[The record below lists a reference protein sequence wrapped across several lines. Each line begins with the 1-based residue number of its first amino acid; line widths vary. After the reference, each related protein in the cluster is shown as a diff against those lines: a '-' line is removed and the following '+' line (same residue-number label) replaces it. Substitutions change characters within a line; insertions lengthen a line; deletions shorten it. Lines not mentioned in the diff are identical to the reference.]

1 MQNPLR
7 PLTSTLS
14 TYLVRAFGFQRE
26 FVGLAS
32 FNQLKYGKSY
42 QVFTAH
48 PTRRALPVFLRRNLP
63 QPKKLTFTH
72 LPDFC
77 TEKGYVTVVKTSRTS
92 FLRREEIRMYYSKIL
107 QKQYQKH
114 FNLFFLLG
122 SGSDSEETWVQRKV
136 DEEWES
142 HQDIVQ
148 YDFLDSYDNLP
159 MKTFAGYQ
167 FTNEHCV
174 NKDYMVFHDD
184 DVFIKINEL
193 RGQMNKISPSEAH
206 IKCLKGM

>member
-77 TEKGYVTVVKTSRTS
+77 IEKGYVTVVKTSRTS

-136 DEEWES
+136 DEGNMDMDVDVEGEVKIKCSKSDKKFQTNDDLKEHKRTYSES
-142 HQDIVQ
+142 IVQ
-148 YDFLDSYDNLP
+148 
-159 MKTFAGYQ
+159 
-167 FTNEHCV
+167 
-174 NKDYMVFHDD
+174 
-184 DVFIKINEL
+184 
-193 RGQMNKISPSEAH
+193 R
-206 IKCLKGM
+206 